1 VPLDAL
7 AETGATV
14 EDLGAQRASPALL
27 RCLHALAHRTEALLQ
42 ESSGFAAMIGDFR
55 LSLEVAVIT
64 ALARQI
70 LGMIKTRDPLS
81 ENVHLTKFGA
91 MRGALVGIAAGSLAR
106 FARGGSASRRTR
118 NA

>member
-1 VPLDAL
+1 
-7 AETGATV
+7 
-14 EDLGAQRASPALL
+14 
-27 RCLHALAHRTEALLQ
+27 
-42 ESSGFAAMIGDFR
+42 MIADFR

-70 LGMIKTRDPLS
+70 VGLLKTRDPLR

-91 MRGALVGIAAGSLAR
+91 MRGALVGMAKGSLAR
-106 FARGGSASRRTR
+106 FARGGAASRRTR